1 MTDSI
6 YAASGKFPSDKKRV
20 RVLDSEMAYVDVG
33 VSGPES
39 PVTVFLHGVPTSS
52 YLWRNIIP
60 YAATKS
66 RCVAPDLI
74 GFGDSDKVSEAYHFT
89 DHQRYIDAFLDAVLP
104 NQTINLVIH
113 DWGSAL
119 GFNWALRNEHRVAGI
134 AFMEFIHPI
143 ANWDN
148 LPSIMVTNWKKFRD
162 PDLQV
167 GRKLL
172 IDQNVF
178 IEQIL
183 QGGVLRK
190 MKDEEMNI
198 YRRPFLQPEWREPL
212 FRLPN
217 ELPVEGQPENTW
229 EIAQDYMAWLFAS
242 EKPKLFFWAKPGCL
256 IWEDKAKEL
265 AEKLKNTRSV
275 YVGEATHYIQED
287 HPHTIG
293 RELADWLPLSF
304 AKM

>member
-6 YAASGKFPSDKKRV
+6 RKESRDFSLEKKRV
-20 RVLDSEMAYVDVG
+20 QVLGSEMAYVDVG
-33 VSGPES
+33 ASIPEL

-66 RCVAPDLI
+66 RCIAPDLI
-74 GFGDSDKVSEAYHFT
+74 GFGDSDKVSGAYHFT
-89 DHQRYIDAFLDAVLP
+89 DHRRHIDAFLDAVLP
-104 NQTINLVIH
+104 NQIINLVIH

-119 GFNWALRNEHRVAGI
+119 GFDWARRNENRIAGI

-143 ANWDN
+143 ADWGN
-148 LPSIMVTNWKKFRD
+148 LPSIMVNNWKKFRD
-162 PDLQV
+162 PDSQI
-167 GRKLL
+167 GRQLL
-172 IDQNVF
+172 IEQNVF

-183 QGGVLRK
+183 RGGVMRR
-190 MKDEEMNI
+190 MTDEEMNI

-217 ELPVEGQPENTW
+217 ELPIESHPKDTW
-229 EIAQDYMAWLFAS
+229 EVAQDYMAWLLAS
-242 EKPKLFFWAKPGCL
+242 EKPKLFFWAKPGAI

-265 AEKLKNTRSV
+265 TEKLKNTRSV
-275 YVGEATHYIQED
+275 CVGEATHYIQED

-304 AKM
+304 SKM